1 MNSKILSVSAV
12 VLALSS
18 QLALADHGHDSG
30 RGYGRNNG
38 YEGGYRDDRG
48 YRNDR
53 GYRDGGYDNDYD
65 YARVLNVEPLMER
78 VRYSVPVEQCWN
90 EESRDD
96 YRGGYRRSYGNS
108 SSAGAA
114 VLGGV
119 AGAAIGNHI
128 GRGDDRVVATIAGA
142 VLGAAIGNQ
151 VGSQRRDDY
160 GYSDYRGDRGR
171 SVERCQTRNE
181 ERYDERVRG
190 YRVTYEYNGR
200 RSVTEMPYD
209 PGRRLRVA
217 VNVHPTR

>member
-18 QLALADHGHDSG
+18 QLALADHGHDFG
-30 RGYGRNNG
+30 RGYGRNYG
-38 YEGGYRDDRG
+38 YEGGYRDDR
-48 YRNDR
+48 R
-53 GYRDGGYDNDYD
+53 YDNDYD

-90 EESRDD
+90 EDRRDD
-96 YRGGYRRSYGNS
+96 YRGGYRGSYGNS

-128 GRGDDRVVATIAGA
+128 GRGDERVVATIAGA

-160 GYSDYRGDRGR
+160 GYRDDRVR

-181 ERYDERVRG
+181 ERYDERVRA

-200 RSVTEMPYD
+200 RSITEMPYD

-217 VNVHPTR
+217 VNVHPAR